1 MNMRTRIFNKMTAR
15 EVDDYLARGGNTIFV
30 AVGVIEVHG
39 AAPIDV
45 ETVIPE
51 GFAVAM
57 AEEADGL
64 AMINLPYFF
73 PGGTVVSNATVQVSI
88 REGIDYLMMIGRS
101 LVAQGFRKIIFVS
114 GHMPA
119 ALYVNAMLRDF
130 FQETKIHACHMDVGH
145 IVMASHYYD
154 GDGFQGFDDLANGAY
169 RILGQEQFL
178 PVDPDTMEMPPM
190 GTPLNPIHLELSER
204 LAALGGKMALYY
216 EDGSQHCGGRAFY
229 TEEERS
235 AACEKGEKV
244 LRAVV
249 KSIDFERIKNALDAY
264 QAHVQ
269 DIIKKTPRL
278 GGKY

>member
-1 MNMRTRIFNKMTAR
+1 MRTRIFNKMTAK

-30 AVGVIEVHG
+30 AVGVVEVHG

-45 ETVIPE
+45 ETIIPE

-114 GHMPA
+114 GHLPA

-130 FQETKIHACHMDVGH
+130 FQETKIHACHMDVSR
-145 IVMASHYYD
+145 IAMQSHYYE
-154 GDGFQGFDDLANGAY
+154 GEGFNFQIFDDMINGSY

-178 PVDPDTMEMPPM
+178 PVDPDTVEMPPM
-190 GTPLNPIHLELSER
+190 GTPLNPIHVELSER
-204 LAALGGKMALYY
+204 LAALGSKMALYY

-229 TEEERS
+229 TEEERA
-235 AACEKGEKV
+235 AACEKGEKAV
-244 LRAVV
+244 RAMV
-249 KSIDFERIKNALDAY
+249 KSIDWTRIKNALDAY

-269 DIIKKTPRL
+269 EVIKANPRL
-278 GGKY
+278 AGRY